1 MSLAEALIKAVGST
15 TQAALSAKYQHQAQQ
30 QAQAQR
36 GGRRRVKKVKK
47 GACKPCEARGN
58 LMDIREKWLPK

>member
-1 MSLAEALIKAVGST
+1 MSLAEALIKAVGNT
-15 TQAALSAKYQHQAQQ
+15 TQAALSAKFQQ
-30 QAQAQR
+30 QARQQAQT